1 MPGEAI
7 IDLDCDAA
15 FAWTLLGDPRL
26 VPEWI
31 AGVADAEVVATGA
44 DGRPSEVRF
53 AGMPSTASVGYQ
65 LAYTYDD
72 AARRLVWRTVGGDE
86 RRVEGSAWL
95 EPLEGGGCRF
105 HYALATWNADSLPY
119 WAHDSLAGDTPERV
133 VASFARFIARRWAAR
148 AR

>member
-7 IDLDCDAA
+7 IELDCDAA
-15 FAWTLLGDPRL
+15 FAWQLLSDPRL

-31 AGVADAEVVATGA
+31 SGVADAEVITIA
-44 DGRPSEVRF
+44 DGRPAEVRF
-53 AGMPSTASVGYQ
+53 AGMPSTASVGYR

-72 AARRLVWRTVGGDE
+72 AARRLDWRTVGGDE
-86 RRVEGSAWL
+86 RRVDGSAWL
-95 EPLEGGGCRF
+95 EELPTGCRF
-105 HYALATWNADSLPY
+105 HYALTTWNAESLPY

-148 AR
+148 TR